1 MSRIAATSSA
11 SNPFVRGSFASK
23 LQTNFTGTSSYRGTK
38 SFYFFHVPKTGGR
51 TVIRYL
57 ENLYGLTSVI
67 HPSRRNSVIRDVFLK
82 EKFVAAQPIAKGPI
96 VGHYAPLSLLRGRE
110 DSYYKVCN
118 WRHPA
123 RWLLSLYNF
132 RHYRKSKAIKNKF
145 AFVDFRRSMLR
156 NPMTE
161 HLLLYCA
168 EVRGWT
174 YFFMSD
180 KRKFDRAC
188 AIIEQFDRFDDIAK
202 VDDLLGFIGHESTQ
216 RPSNKNVLPH
226 DETVLHYVD
235 RATMTEIE
243 RENAV
248 DFLLHKIALGEQ
260 IRCVRDEAE
269 NVLSRAFEPRD
280 IVRLLL
286 LPYYRYKT
294 WVAPFK

>member
-1 MSRIAATSSA
+1 
-11 SNPFVRGSFASK
+11 
-23 LQTNFTGTSSYRGTK
+23 
-38 SFYFFHVPKTGGR
+38 
-51 TVIRYL
+51 
-57 ENLYGLTSVI
+57 
-67 HPSRRNSVIRDVFLK
+67 
-82 EKFVAAQPIAKGPI
+82 
-96 VGHYAPLSLLRGRE
+96 
-110 DSYYKVCN
+110 
-118 WRHPA
+118 
-123 RWLLSLYNF
+123 
-132 RHYRKSKAIKNKF
+132 
-145 AFVDFRRSMLR
+145 MLR

-202 VDDLLGFIGHESTQ
+202 VDDLLGFIAHESMH
-216 RPSNKNVLPH
+216 RPSNKNVLSH

-235 RATMTEIE
+235 RATMNEIE
-243 RENAV
+243 RENPV

-260 IRCVRDEAE
+260 IRYVRDEAE
-269 NVLSRAFEPRD
+269 NVLSRVFEPRD